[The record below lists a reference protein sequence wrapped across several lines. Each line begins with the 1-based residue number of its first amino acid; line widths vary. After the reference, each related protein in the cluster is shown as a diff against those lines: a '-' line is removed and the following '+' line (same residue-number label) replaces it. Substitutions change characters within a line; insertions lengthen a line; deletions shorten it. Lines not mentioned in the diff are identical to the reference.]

1 MDLDIVMT
9 IYDNRYKKVFDVS
22 NVVSDINVYT
32 FLSDQPGKCT
42 FTIQRTDDLAF
53 WEGATVSLICNG
65 INVFKGFVF
74 KKNRGM
80 DVATI
85 DVTAYDQLRYLKN
98 KDSRVFQGMTSSQI
112 FSSICQDFVLKYRVV
127 DASTHICT
135 PRSNDNTTLYEMIQ
149 TALDDTLIYAKKW
162 FIIRDNFGTLEHV
175 NIFSLNSGLILG
187 DKSGITDLDYESSI
201 DDDVYNQ
208 IKLYRDNKKTKK
220 REIYIV
226 NDTAGIYPAPDYG
239 LGNVDLNNR
248 PIIKNSDGS
257 VSTVYSYTFY
267 PDEVGEK
274 YYVLVPGVRFGL
286 NRKMTNDEAFDWYK
300 KTGEYLGKFNSE
312 DAADEYA
319 ESLHDSQARIYENG
333 VNNLIVKTK
342 GDHLK
347 RWGILQ
353 LYEKVDESLNIAQI
367 ESKARGMLNLYND
380 TARTLKFDCLGDFR
394 VFAGS
399 IIKVEIADLGDLTL
413 NDYLLV
419 TSCTHKLKNK
429 EHYMS
434 IEVELVRNG

>member
-9 IYDNRYKKVFDVS
+9 IHDNRYKKVFDVS

-32 FLSDQPGKCT
+32 FLSEQPGKCT

-53 WEGATVSLICNG
+53 WEGATVSLVCNG
-65 INVFKGFVF
+65 IDVFKGFVF
-74 KKNRGM
+74 KKKRGM

-98 KDSRVFQGMTSSQI
+98 KDSRVFQGVTSDKI

-135 PRSNDNTTLYEMIQ
+135 PRSNDNTALYEMIQ

-175 NIFSLNSGLILG
+175 NIFSLNSGLILR

-208 IKLYRDNKKTKK
+208 IKLYRDNKESGK
-220 REIYIV
+220 REIFVV
-226 NDTAGIYPAPDYG
+226 NDTI
-239 LGNVDLNNR
+239 
-248 PIIKNSDGS
+248 
-257 VSTVYSYTFY
+257 
-267 PDEVGEK
+267 
-274 YYVLVPGVRFGL
+274 
-286 NRKMTNDEAFDWYK
+286 
-300 KTGEYLGKFNSE
+300 
-312 DAADEYA
+312 
-319 ESLHDSQARIYENG
+319 NG
-333 VNNLIVKTK
+333 GQNL
-342 GDHLK
+342 L

-353 LYEKVDESLNIAQI
+353 LYQKVDESLNIAQI

-380 TARTLKFDCLGDFR
+380 TARSLKFDCLGDFR
-394 VFAGS
+394 VFAGA